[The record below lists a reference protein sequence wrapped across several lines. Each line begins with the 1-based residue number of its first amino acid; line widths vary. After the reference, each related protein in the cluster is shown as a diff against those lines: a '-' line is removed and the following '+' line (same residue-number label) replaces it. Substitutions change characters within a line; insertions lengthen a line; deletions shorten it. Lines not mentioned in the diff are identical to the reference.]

1 MLVLVLKGAPHMA
14 VVLVGEAGHG
24 LLLLLVD
31 HGGLIEGLLGQPR
44 LADGGDAEI
53 GEHGERWGWGGSRRS
68 RGADGRAGRGYA
80 MSPDAGKSADGR
92 AEGAFGGRA
101 RRWKEAGRR
110 QR

>member
-1 MLVLVLKGAPHMA
+1 MLDLPTAHVICSWGSELLEMLVLVLKGAPHMA

-53 GEHGERWGWGGSRRS
+53 GEHRERWGWGGSRRS
-68 RGADGRAGRGYA
+68 RGADGRAGRGHAAVYT
-80 MSPDAGKSADGR
+80 
-92 AEGAFGGRA
+92 E
-101 RRWKEAGRR
+101 
-110 QR
+110 